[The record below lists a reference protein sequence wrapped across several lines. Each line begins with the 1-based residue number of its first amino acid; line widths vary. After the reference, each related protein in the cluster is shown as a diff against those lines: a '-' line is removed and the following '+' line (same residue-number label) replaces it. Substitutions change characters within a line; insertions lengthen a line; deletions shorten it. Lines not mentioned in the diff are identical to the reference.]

1 MVQYAQT
8 PSTTRTATRLPW
20 NEVISL
26 LSFRHPLS
34 DPLRWVRKYG
44 DIIHIKVG
52 REQIFLLFHPE
63 DIRELLVVKHEDFH
77 KGDGV
82 MKLDRMMGKGLI
94 TSEGELHKRQRRLV
108 QPAFHRQRIAGY
120 ARAMSEAAQQKAQSW
135 QDGAVV
141 EMTEEMMQVTLAI
154 VGKTLFNTDV
164 ENEASTVRE
173 GLMISMEA
181 FRELG
186 LSPIGDLK
194 ERLPLP
200 INARLRQAREKLDKI
215 IYRIIDE
222 HRRKGTDQGDLLS
235 MLLMAQDEDG
245 SVMSDQQLRDEVM
258 TLFLAGHETTAH
270 ALAWTWYALSQNPEV
285 LAKLQEELDTI
296 LAGRA
301 PVMDDIPQL
310 PYTQRVL
317 AESMRH
323 YPPIWAI
330 DRRAIRDTTIGG
342 VHIPKGARVV
352 MNQYAVHHDPRWYP
366 NPDRFDPE
374 RWTPEAQAARP
385 KFAYFPFGGGP
396 RLCIGE
402 QFAWTEEAIL
412 LATLAQQWE
421 AHAIPGWKVQ
431 FDPAVT
437 LRPKN
442 GIKMVLHKR
451 KQ

>member
-154 VGKTLFNTDV
+154 VGKT
-164 ENEASTVRE
+164 
-173 GLMISMEA
+173 
-181 FRELG
+181 
-186 LSPIGDLK
+186 
-194 ERLPLP
+194 
-200 INARLRQAREKLDKI
+200 
-215 IYRIIDE
+215 
-222 HRRKGTDQGDLLS
+222 
-235 MLLMAQDEDG
+235 
-245 SVMSDQQLRDEVM
+245 
-258 TLFLAGHETTAH
+258 
-270 ALAWTWYALSQNPEV
+270 
-285 LAKLQEELDTI
+285 
-296 LAGRA
+296 
-301 PVMDDIPQL
+301 
-310 PYTQRVL
+310 
-317 AESMRH
+317 
-323 YPPIWAI
+323 
-330 DRRAIRDTTIGG
+330 
-342 VHIPKGARVV
+342 
-352 MNQYAVHHDPRWYP
+352 
-366 NPDRFDPE
+366 
-374 RWTPEAQAARP
+374 
-385 KFAYFPFGGGP
+385 
-396 RLCIGE
+396 
-402 QFAWTEEAIL
+402 
-412 LATLAQQWE
+412 
-421 AHAIPGWKVQ
+421 
-431 FDPAVT
+431 
-437 LRPKN
+437 
-442 GIKMVLHKR
+442 
-451 KQ
+451 